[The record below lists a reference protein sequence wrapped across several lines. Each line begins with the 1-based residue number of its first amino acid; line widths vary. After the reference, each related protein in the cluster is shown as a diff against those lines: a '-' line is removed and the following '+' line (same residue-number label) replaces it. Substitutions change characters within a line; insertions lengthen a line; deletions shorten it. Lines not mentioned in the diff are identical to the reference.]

1 MKHVQRRHVGWLVG
15 RGAALLLLVRWEGF
29 ADAEANQS
37 SEQMVTF
44 EWQAPAAQAS
54 IVRQNLTYTGSETA
68 QTDGRGV
75 PLLAIFVG
83 AVLLP
88 YLAKAVIEVQRQFA
102 HGGTVVDMR
111 GPTVKILSDKALDG
125 GVIVV
130 VRQDGTT
137 SIERNETDGLA
148 ALVAAIA
155 KALRN

>member
-1 MKHVQRRHVGWLVG
+1 MKHVQRRHVCWVVG
-15 RGAALLLLVRWEGF
+15 RGAALLPLLSWAGLAR
-29 ADAEANQS
+29 AEVIQS
-37 SEQMVTF
+37 GEQTVTF
-44 EWQAPAAQAS
+44 EWQAPVAQAG

-111 GPTVKILSDKALDG
+111 GPTVKITPDKALDG

-137 SIERNETDGLA
+137 NIERNESDGLA